1 MSNEQ
6 KPKTRDSFTN
16 RLGFIMA
23 CIGSAVGMA
32 NVWAFPYRTAMYGG
46 AAYLI
51 PYLICV
57 IFLWRTGTISETAFG
72 RWAKTGPH
80 GAMKKALTENNKPFK
95 HMGIIPV
102 ISSFAIATG
111 YAVIMGWVIR
121 YLVGAITGAVVHT
134 ESVGDYFGAICGPLG
149 SVPWH
154 VAALVV
160 TVLMMVGG
168 ISKSVEKIN
177 KVMIPLFFVLFIIM
191 AAYVVTLPGSGTG
204 YNYLFVPRWEFLAQ
218 PRTWVFA
225 LGQAFFS
232 LSLAGNGTVI
242 YGSYLGRDVDA
253 VSSARNIAIFDTVAA
268 LLAACVVIPAI
279 FAFGMDPAS
288 GPPLMFI
295 TLPAIFQSMGSFG
308 YIFSIIFFLAIF
320 SAAASSIVNLYET
333 PIEMV
338 QETFKLPRK
347 AAVAIIIISSGLIG
361 LILENADYIGTW
373 MDVMSIYLCP
383 LGALLAAYCFY
394 WVLSKK
400 TAIEEMSLARS
411 TPVSDFIYNLGKYAY
426 CLVAIVVIVLGIAL
440 GGIG

>member
-1 MSNEQ
+1 
-6 KPKTRDSFTN
+6 
-16 RLGFIMA
+16 
-23 CIGSAVGMA
+23 
-32 NVWAFPYRTAMYGG
+32 
-46 AAYLI
+46 
-51 PYLICV
+51 
-57 IFLWRTGTISETAFG
+57 
-72 RWAKTGPH
+72 
-80 GAMKKALTENNKPFK
+80 
-95 HMGIIPV
+95 
-102 ISSFAIATG
+102 
-111 YAVIMGWVIR
+111 
-121 YLVGAITGAVVHT
+121 
-134 ESVGDYFGAICGPLG
+134 
-149 SVPWH
+149 
-154 VAALVV
+154 
-160 TVLMMVGG
+160 
-168 ISKSVEKIN
+168 
-177 KVMIPLFFVLFIIM
+177 
-191 AAYVVTLPGSGTG
+191 
-204 YNYLFVPRWEFLAQ
+204 
-218 PRTWVFA
+218 
-225 LGQAFFS
+225 